1 MSTPAPVGEEA
12 TPDLGLDLLALA
24 AELPAPPR
32 PIGLSALTRHAR
44 GVRREA
50 VARAR
55 GRARASRLA
64 ARRARRAERRASRWS
79 RRLAL
84 LVLLATLASPALA
97 LVSR

>member
-1 MSTPAPVGEEA
+1 VSAPEEV
-12 TPDLGLDLLALA
+12 GLDLLTLA
-24 AELPAPPR
+24 AELPPPPR
-32 PIGLSALTRHAR
+32 PIGLSALTRHAQ

-50 VARAR
+50 AARAR

-64 ARRARRAERRASRWS
+64 RRRARRAERRASRWS

-97 LVSR
+97 LLSR